1 MSDIK
6 NSLLDED
13 LEIDSSNSEK
23 IFSFLKKD
31 FFDKEIKLP
40 VTKLPMA

>member
-13 LEIDSSNSEK
+13 LEIDSANSEK
-23 IFSFLKKD
+23 IFTFLKD
-31 FFDKEIKLP
+31 FDKEVKLP